1 MTSRMG
7 DVSQRNPA
15 DPEHAV
21 SRVFQRG
28 PVVAAD
34 GGQRVDDESDEEN
47 GEQKMKDVS
56 QRNPEDEEATANR
69 VWERGG
75 EKPVPEEA
83 EE

>member
-1 MTSRMG
+1 MTDRMG

-21 SRVFQRG
+21 RRVFQRG
-28 PVVAAD
+28 PAVVAD
-34 GGQRVDDESDEEN
+34 GGQRAAEEDDEEN

-56 QRNPEDEEATANR
+56 QRNPDDEEATANR

-75 EKPVPEEA
+75 EKPVPEED